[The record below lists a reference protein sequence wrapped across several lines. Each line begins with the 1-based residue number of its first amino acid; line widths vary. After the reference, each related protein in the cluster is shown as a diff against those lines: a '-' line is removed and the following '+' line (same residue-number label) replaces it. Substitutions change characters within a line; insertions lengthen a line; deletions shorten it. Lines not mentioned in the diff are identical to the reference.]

1 MKTGDKK
8 LAVGY
13 VRVSTSSEDQKTSI
27 PNQKERVQS
36 YCKSRD
42 WKLVEFFEDQGFSGK
57 DLERRA
63 FGELKRFI
71 KKEGV
76 DALVVTNLDRFSR
89 DPRDVIAEM
98 DWLKDREVD
107 FVSIDQSIDTSTT
120 AGEMV
125 MVLISYLNRMEREK
139 TVEKIER
146 AIKQKKERGE
156 PLGRP
161 PFGLQYSEDK
171 TSFVP
176 KGDGKFQK
184 ALEAIELRE
193 EGASFPEIEKKVG
206 ISTSTA
212 SRLVGRKGVYE
223 KLDENGT

>member
-1 MKTGDKK
+1 
-8 LAVGY
+8 
-13 VRVSTSSEDQKTSI
+13 
-27 PNQKERVQS
+27 
-36 YCKSRD
+36 
-42 WKLVEFFEDQGFSGK
+42 
-57 DLERRA
+57 
-63 FGELKRFI
+63 
-71 KKEGV
+71 
-76 DALVVTNLDRFSR
+76 
-89 DPRDVIAEM
+89 M

-223 KLDENGT
+223 KLAKMEPNGWIAQWVIIQPDRFATF